1 MRIVWTKRA
10 RGRFSEILDYIK
22 LKFGDTARQSFV
34 TRTKDF
40 TRLLY
45 EFPEIGT
52 LEIPEKKLRGFQLT
66 RQTRV
71 FYRIKNDHI
80 ILLTFFDSRQ
90 DRKKTTAIGYATQ
103 HQI

>member
-1 MRIVWTKRA
+1 MRIVWTKKA
-10 RGRFSEILDYIK
+10 QKRFSEILDYVQ
-22 LKFGDTARQSFV
+22 LKFGDTARQSFI
-34 TRTKDF
+34 TKTKDF

-52 LEIPEKKLRGFQLT
+52 LEIPEKKLRAFQLT

-71 FYRIKNDHI
+71 FYRLKNDQI

-90 DRKKTTAIGYATQ
+90 DPRRRPR
-103 HQI
+103 

>member
-1 MRIVWTKRA
+1 MRIVWTKKA
-10 RGRFSEILDYIK
+10 RKRFSEIFDYIQR
-22 LKFGDTARQSFV
+22 KFGDTARQSFI
-34 TRTKDF
+34 TKTKDF

-52 LEIPEKKLRGFQLT
+52 LEIPEKKLRGFQLS

-71 FYRIKNDHI
+71 FYRLKNDQI

-90 DRKKTTAIGYATQ
+90 DPRRRPR
-103 HQI
+103 